1 MKPWLPLAL
10 VVGLWGCGDER
21 VAQLEAN
28 PVEREPLLS
37 DEVILPIPETVPL
50 DPRKVDLGRRLFR
63 DPILSRERD
72 TTCLNCHPFAAG
84 GMDGA
89 TRSQLP
95 GRAKLGVNTPTIFNV
110 GFSFKLHWSGR
121 FDSLEAQLDV
131 PIMNPNVMNMT
142 FPEIVERLKASP
154 EFAPT
159 FNAIYGGVSEANF
172 REALATYERSL
183 NTPGARF
190 DRFLRGETDAIDDDE
205 RRGFELFKS
214 HGCSSC
220 HQGVNVGGNLL
231 QRFGVLKDYFA
242 GRTIEEADLG
252 LYTVTKLEADKHVFR
267 VPSLRNVALTAPYFH
282 NGSVQTLDEAVRI
295 MAEYQLGRP
304 LAAEQTRLI
313 VAFLGTLT
321 SDLEQV
327 Q

>member
-1 MKPWLPLAL
+1 
-10 VVGLWGCGDER
+10 
-21 VAQLEAN
+21 
-28 PVEREPLLS
+28 
-37 DEVILPIPETVPL
+37 
-50 DPRKVDLGRRLFR
+50 
-63 DPILSRERD
+63 
-72 TTCLNCHPFAAG
+72 
-84 GMDGA
+84 
-89 TRSQLP
+89 
-95 GRAKLGVNTPTIFNV
+95 
-110 GFSFKLHWSGR
+110 
-121 FDSLEAQLDV
+121 
-131 PIMNPNVMNMT
+131 MNPNVMNMT

-154 EFAPT
+154 EYAPT